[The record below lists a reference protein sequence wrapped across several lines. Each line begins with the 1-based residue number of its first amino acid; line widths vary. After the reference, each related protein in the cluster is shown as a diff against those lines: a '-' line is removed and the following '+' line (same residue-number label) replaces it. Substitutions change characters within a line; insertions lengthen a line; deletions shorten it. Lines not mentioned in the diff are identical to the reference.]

1 MELRGKRR
9 NVSLYLTIMIAGTIL
24 CNIISA
30 VLGAASVDVSY
41 FDSGIRWELVI
52 FGWLISLAPSIY
64 HIIVMGS
71 AVEDYNRICSGNND
85 NYVLESPN
93 FMIVFLLSMVTLGI
107 YGFYW
112 FYKYGN
118 NLKEL
123 GDQKGIVIRD
133 EGKAYLRL
141 TLVPCV
147 ITWILGLL
155 AVIMVFSMIS
165 GAESLDYQAVKS
177 SAAGLGL
184 CVILLMIAGV
194 CNFVMTYVAY
204 AKWLT
209 NLNRITEK
217 EYTDYRNIPQ
227 TPPEIIPQAPS
238 AEGSVLIMTGQYKDA
253 VLPVRDCE
261 EIILGRDVRNCH
273 LVFQNEHVSRV
284 HCGIRFDSAA
294 FTYLVTDYSTNGT
307 YVKGGLRLEKGQPVP
322 CRPGTVLVLGK
333 SGEECRLL

>member
-1 MELRGKRR
+1 MELRSRRR
-9 NVSLYLTIMIAGTIL
+9 NVSLYLTIMIVGTIL
-24 CNIISA
+24 CNIISFA
-30 VLGAASVDVSY
+30 LGVASVEESFIGVK
-41 FDSGIRWELVI
+41 IQWALVI
-52 FGWLISLAPSIY
+52 LGWLISLAPSIY

-71 AVEDYNRICSGNND
+71 AVEDYNRLCGRNNEG
-85 NYVLESPN
+85 YLLESPN

-123 GDQKGIVIRD
+123 GDRKGIAIRD

-141 TLVPCV
+141 TLIPCV

-155 AVIMVFSMIS
+155 TVIMFISMLS

-217 EYTDYRNIPQ
+217 EYTDYRNISQ
-227 TPPEIIPQAPS
+227 TPPEILQAPS

-294 FTYLVTDYSTNGT
+294 FTYIVTDYSTNGT
-307 YVKGGLRLEKGQPVP
+307 YVKGGSRLEKGQPVP

-333 SGEECRLL
+333 SGEECMLL